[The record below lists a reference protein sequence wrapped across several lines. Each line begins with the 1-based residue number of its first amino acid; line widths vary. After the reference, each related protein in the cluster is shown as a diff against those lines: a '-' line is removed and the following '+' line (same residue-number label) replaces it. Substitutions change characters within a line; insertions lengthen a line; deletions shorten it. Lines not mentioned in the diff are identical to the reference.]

1 MNEFEEEILYETIKD
16 ELKKFRNSNLYKC
29 SYCEKFI
36 EWDDANYNP
45 EESTYIC
52 HICRETF
59 DEKEL
64 QSVSFIDYIEEV
76 FAVYK
81 GEKENGK
88 Y

>member
-1 MNEFEEEILYETIKD
+1 MNNILEKIKKDIQKFKHQDLKQCPYCCEI
-16 ELKKFRNSNLYKC
+16 F
-29 SYCEKFI
+29 
-36 EWDDANYNP
+36 EWDDVNYNP